1 VKRFW
6 QGEHHELE
14 AELRKCRP
22 EPRSAFLAALSA
34 DLHDRMRRPKAARR
48 AAFVTALTVGMLA
61 VFAAFGGLGYASSAA
76 GHALDVSKIGRI
88 VGISNGSQSANSS
101 KPANAPSSQSNQAQ
115 SNNNQQGHD
124 DDHGDDH
131 DHHHPDH
138 DQYKPGKG
146 CGDKNHVHERE
157 NECKKPPK

>member
-14 AELRKCRP
+14 AELRKHRP

-48 AAFVTALTVGMLA
+48 AAFVTALSVAMLA

-76 GHALDVSKIGRI
+76 NRALDVSKLGRV
-88 VGISNGSQSANSS
+88 VGISNGSQSANHSQ
-101 KPANAPSSQSNQAQ
+101 PANATSPQSNQAR
-115 SNNNQQGHD
+115 SNSQQGNGQAENHNPTFD
-124 DDHGDDH
+124 E
-131 DHHHPDH
+131 
-138 DQYKPGKG
+138 YRPGKG